1 MFSGVAVLI
10 QLTFFVNMAVSDV
23 LGEILLTR
31 SHKLGESLKN
41 KKRRSR
47 DGGVC
52 GDRNLVCLFAC
63 LLVCLSGWI
72 VWHWSWRRCGRC
84 CSREGVGGTGTG
96 VGEGVG
102 GVVVGKVLEVL
113 ALELEEVWEVL

>member
-10 QLTFFVNMAVSDV
+10 QLSFFVNMAVSDV

-31 SHKLGESLKN
+31 SHKLGESLK

-63 LLVCLSGWI
+63 LLVGLDC
-72 VWHWSWRRCGRC
+72 
-84 CSREGVGGTGTG
+84 
-96 VGEGVG
+96 
-102 GVVVGKVLEVL
+102 L
-113 ALELEEVWEVL
+113 ALELEKVWEVL

>member
-1 MFSGVAVLI
+1 MIKDDQGDSLADAVLDEQG
-10 QLTFFVNMAVSDV
+10 QLNVFWGCSSHSVMFFVRMAVSDV

-63 LLVCLSGWI
+63 LLVGLDC
-72 VWHWSWRRCGRC
+72 
-84 CSREGVGGTGTG
+84 
-96 VGEGVG
+96 
-102 GVVVGKVLEVL
+102 L
-113 ALELEEVWEVL
+113 ALELEKVCEVL

>member
-10 QLTFFVNMAVSDV
+10 QLSFFVNMAVSDV

-63 LLVCLSGWI
+63 LLVCLFA
-72 VWHWSWRRCGRC
+72 CLL
-84 CSREGVGGTGTG
+84 VG
-96 VGEGVG
+96 
-102 GVVVGKVLEVL
+102 LDCL
-113 ALELEEVWEVL
+113 ALELEKVWEVL